1 MKQPAYE
8 KPEGSDAAELLTVD
22 EETVVE
28 LLVDELLT
36 KVERVVGEEAE
47 VDDSE
52 LLTGADELLNDEEE
66 EVVLEVDEL
75 SSVLLLLDTE
85 EDSVLEADV
94 VAWELLLDDTS
105 VVDWE
110 VADERLSDDAD
121 ELDVWLWVSL
131 AELD

>member
-36 KVERVVGEEAE
+36 RVERVVGEEAE

-52 LLTGADELLNDEEE
+52 VLTGADELLDDEEE
-66 EVVLEVDEL
+66 EVVLEADEL

-94 VAWELLLDDTS
+94 VDWELLLDDTG
-105 VVDWE
+105 VVD
-110 VADERLSDDAD
+110 
-121 ELDVWLWVSL
+121 
-131 AELD
+131 

>member
-52 LLTGADELLNDEEE
+52 VLTGADELLDDEEE
-66 EVVLEVDEL
+66 EVVLEADEL
-75 SSVLLLLDTE
+75 GSVLLLLDTE